1 MLKIKFNTF
10 KMYIKKYFFLKQGN
24 IKNNRDYYITNDYKE
39 GTIMNIKK
47 FVKSVQHQGSLNY
60 SVRYIILLFI
70 FKGC

>member
-47 FVKSVQHQGSLNY
+47 FVKSV
-60 SVRYIILLFI
+60 
-70 FKGC
+70 